1 MTLPPSLAD
10 LEPDGSSEPELTR
23 VTLLVGG
30 LQLDVGLPPNLS
42 VSAFIG
48 DVIDIANRQLRVHD
62 RSAEV
67 VFDNTDGRWSLAK
80 LGAAPVDPAKSLAEA
95 DIYDG
100 DVLALREVGRVTA
113 PILFD
118 DIEAAGEDSV
128 RRPSDI
134 GVFLRNRSF
143 IAYFGTA
150 LVCAVVSALL
160 IHRQAENN
168 PWAGVASIVCGAIL
182 LIALSVLAFK
192 RVDNFG
198 ARSLGL
204 AVVATPLVAAGI
216 LYVVPNGHGLLS
228 LPLSFSLTALI
239 SLFTLQ
245 ISREGRTFHTFV
257 IVVSILGGAA
267 SLVYLFARVDSRAIG
282 AVLATVSVFI
292 VYVSPRLTIALSKLP
307 IPRVPTAGEP
317 LDDIETQGGTT
328 VEGVNAIG
336 KQVIPTEE
344 GMVIR
349 VNRANQYLSGILA
362 AAALAGAVGAYL
374 AVDVSDGF
382 FWQGVVFAGA
392 VAAVFCLR
400 GRSHHDVAQSA
411 TLIGAGMVTGVAVLS
426 KLVVFLS
433 GWETRAV
440 VGLIAL
446 VFLIIACGVIA
457 PRLEFSPVM
466 RRWVELLEYAA
477 IASVIPLSFWI
488 IGLYAFARDMRI

>member
-10 LEPDGSSEPELTR
+10 LEPDGGSEPELSR

-62 RSAEV
+62 PSAEV

-80 LGAAPVDPAKSLAEA
+80 LGAAPIDPAKSLAEA

-118 DIEAAGEDSV
+118 DIEAVDEHVAQ
-128 RRPSDI
+128 RPSDI
-134 GVFLRNRSF
+134 GVFVRNRVF

-150 LVCAVVSALL
+150 LVCAIASALM
-160 IHRQAENN
+160 IHRQAASN
-168 PWAGVASIVCGAIL
+168 PWTGVVSIGCGAIL
-182 LIALSVLAFK
+182 LVVLSVLTFK
-192 RVDNFG
+192 RVDNVG

-204 AVVATPLVAAGI
+204 AMVATPLVAAGI
-216 LYVVPNGHGLLS
+216 LYVVPDGFGLLS
-228 LPLSFSLTALI
+228 LPLAFSLMALI

-245 ISREGRTFHTFV
+245 ISREGRAFHTFI
-257 IVVSILGGAA
+257 IVVSALGGASA
-267 SLVYLFARVDSRAIG
+267 LAYVLVHADARAVG
-282 AVLATVSVFI
+282 AVLAIISVFI
-292 VYVSPRLTIALSKLP
+292 VYISPRLTIALSKLP

-344 GMVIR
+344 GMVVR
-349 VNRANQYLSGILA
+349 VKRANQYLSGILA
-362 AAALAGAVGAYL
+362 AAALAGAAGAYL

-392 VAAVFCLR
+392 VATVFCLR

-411 TLIGAGMVTGVAVLS
+411 TLIGAGMLIGIAVLS

-433 GWETRAV
+433 GWETRSV

-446 VFLIIACGVIA
+446 VLLIVACGVIA

-488 IGLYAFARDMRI
+488 IGIYAFARDMRI